1 MSWSPAVYELFLYL
15 ISVKQRK
22 KNPKRTKVNFS
33 GLDLS
38 KRAAGVIAPCLLR
51 WETAPGVVHSALRG
65 SHGNKTLQPQE
76 VGHMGVLGSWAV
88 RSSSHSGVVYEGV
101 GGGESN
107 THTYTQTHTFTQIPK
122 IHQCYVS
129 GCITVTPLCARFQ
142 SSPPPPWQRLTQ
154 VKLILSGAGW
164 VARAQAGR
172 WEPGFQGMQ
181 LISIK
186 IPPFRCD

>member
-1 MSWSPAVYELFLYL
+1 MCWSPAVYELFLYL

-22 KNPKRTKVNFS
+22 NPPKRTKVNFS

-101 GGGESN
+101 GGRA
-107 THTYTQTHTFTQIPK
+107 THTHIHSNSQNPSVLRLRLHYRHTALCLIPE
-122 IHQCYVS
+122 
-129 GCITVTPLCARFQ
+129 L
-142 SSPPPPWQRLTQ
+142 SSSSLAA
-154 VKLILSGAGW
+154 SY
-164 VARAQAGR
+164 
-172 WEPGFQGMQ
+172 PG
-181 LISIK
+181 
-186 IPPFRCD
+186 

>member
-22 KNPKRTKVNFS
+22 KPPKRTKVNFS

-101 GGGESN
+101 GGGGGEQH
-107 THTYTQTHTFTQIPK
+107 THIHTDTRSLKFPK
-122 IHQCYVS
+122 SIS
-129 GCITVTPLCARFQ
+129 VT
-142 SSPPPPWQRLTQ
+142 SPAALPSHRSVLDSRALLLLPGSVLPRLN
-154 VKLILSGAGW
+154 
-164 VARAQAGR
+164 
-172 WEPGFQGMQ
+172 
-181 LISIK
+181 
-186 IPPFRCD
+186 